1 MMAIWY
7 SCDNKNKKYLKFI
20 LFNNRSVKIVSNYQ
34 IKRELQTQFIFKDAS
49 KFLDCISAL
58 FELPFIELAELSQFI
73 IEEY

>member
-1 MMAIWY
+1 MAIWY

-20 LFNNRSVKIVSNYQ
+20 LFNNGSTKIVSNNE
-34 IKRELQTQFIFKDAS
+34 IKRELQTKFLFKDGS

-58 FELPFIELAELSQFI
+58 FELPFIELGELSQFI